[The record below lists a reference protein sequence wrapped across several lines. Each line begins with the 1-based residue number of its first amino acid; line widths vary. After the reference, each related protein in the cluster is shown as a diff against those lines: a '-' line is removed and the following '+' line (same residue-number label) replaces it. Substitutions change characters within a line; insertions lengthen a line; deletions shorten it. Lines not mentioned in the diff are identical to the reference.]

1 MSDDTVRID
10 LDMAELER
18 IERELG
24 WRKDTVL
31 KRMAFELQR
40 IAQQNAPLDT
50 GALRNSIYTNT
61 READGYAQAEA
72 AAKSANPDVE
82 TYPIPTPEG
91 DAVAVVG
98 ASVVYAAAVELGV
111 TSKPKYPK
119 QPYLRP
125 AAEKVQRKLEDG
137 STYKELFE
145 KKAP

>member
-40 IAQQNAPLDT
+40 EAQMNAPVDT

-61 READGYAQAEA
+61 KDKNGYSPSVNAGAET
-72 AAKSANPDVE
+72 S
-82 TYPIPTPEG
+82 PIPMPEG
-91 DAVAVVG
+91 DEVAVVG
-98 ASVVYAAAVELGV
+98 ASVVYAAAVELGI
-111 TSKPKYPK
+111 TKKPKYPK

-125 AAEKVQRKLEDG
+125 AAEKVRRKLEDG

>member
-40 IAQQNAPLDT
+40 EAQKLAPFEF

-82 TYPIPTPEG
+82 TYPIPSPEG

-98 ASVVYAAAVELGV
+98 ASVNYAIYQELG
-111 TSKPKYPK
+111 TRSQPGKPYM
-119 QPYLRP
+119 RP
-125 AAEKVQRKLEDG
+125 AAEIVRRELEDG